1 MRERRKYYKYYPYGY
16 MTKIT
21 ISQYFPME
29 DIDDNAILSMLQYL
43 INRRYHDIYL

>member
-1 MRERRKYYKYYPYGY
+1 MV
-16 MTKIT
+16 KIT

-43 INRRYHDIYL
+43 INGQYRDIYL